1 MILLLLSIL
10 FLLIVPT
17 LSESKFKYHFT
28 SEMES
33 EIKQKIQS
41 IPTLQPV
48 PLKIFPNLNIKL
60 SNINF
65 SIQYFYSSYKEEFL
79 VLELN
84 NCYIDIV
91 FDLSL
96 NYYNEESD
104 GDYSD
109 NYIELK
115 RKGLSAVI
123 DMYSPSFNIDGNNG
137 WVSFAK
143 GFFINKE
150 ISFNDIAEFTMFNDL
165 IEYEK
170 ETYKI
175 RNTLENLIYTEIN
188 RIFEDYPRSI
198 QHEVFDG
205 TWNEVYSKTHENL
218 SERDCMPIKTLKF
231 TSCKYNS
238 TEKDYSQTRLL
249 FKNVVFH
256 VDFIYDKGGSYGK
269 DVTYE
274 VVYVGISQY
283 LTVNGTTPITEGN
296 CLVKI
301 VGNLLYQGFLR
312 YKNLNKNT

>member
-1 MILLLLSIL
+1 
-10 FLLIVPT
+10 
-17 LSESKFKYHFT
+17 
-28 SEMES
+28 MES
-33 EIKQKIQS
+33 EIIHKIQS

-48 PLKIFPNLNIKL
+48 TLKIFPNLTIKL

-65 SIQYFYSSYKEEFL
+65 SIQYFYSNYKEQSL
-79 VLELN
+79 ICELN

-91 FDLSL
+91 FDLTL

-109 NYIELK
+109 NSIELK
-115 RKGLSAVI
+115 RKGLSTVI
-123 DMYSPSFNIDGNNG
+123 DMFSPSFIINGNNG
-137 WVSFAK
+137 WVSFEK
-143 GFFINKE
+143 GFFVTKE

-170 ETYKI
+170 ETSI
-175 RNTLENLIYTEIN
+175 ITNTLENLIYKAIN
-188 RIFEDYPRSI
+188 RIFEDYPRST

-205 TWNEVYSKTHENL
+205 TWNEVYSKTYEDL
-218 SERDCMPIKTLKF
+218 KEGDCKPIKTLKF
-231 TSCKYNS
+231 TLCKYDS
-238 TEKDYSQTRLL
+238 TEKDYAQSRLL

-256 VDFIYDKGGSYGK
+256 VDFVYDKGGSYGK

-274 VVYVGISQY
+274 VVYVGVSQY
-283 LTVNGTTPITEGN
+283 LPVNGTTPIEEGN

-312 YKNLNKNT
+312 YKHVNKDT